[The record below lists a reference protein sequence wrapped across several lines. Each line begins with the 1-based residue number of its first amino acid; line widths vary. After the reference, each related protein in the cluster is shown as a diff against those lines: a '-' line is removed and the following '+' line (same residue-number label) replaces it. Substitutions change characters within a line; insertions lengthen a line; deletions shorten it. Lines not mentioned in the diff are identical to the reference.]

1 MDEDAV
7 DGTDTADE
15 TMQWRRDASTSHTVR
30 LLWAFGVGTFFAA
43 IGTVVC
49 WRLYRLGSEAA
60 GGPGGTVVLAFI
72 AAFAATV
79 LALAASS
86 HTEAHLTRIAEGL
99 PIDAPTG
106 TSLNRAIDAAV
117 GTVVMGAV
125 IGALM
130 GIGWYVSQNELLAA
144 GAGPFTG
151 LAALLIPGALSHSSS
166 PRSCSRS
173 GRSTV
178 RRGRSTSTNPNSESI
193 SRWSTPYPAGGL
205 AIRPSSPSSTNSP
218 TASTLRDRVGSPCH
232 PRSPTKFERS
242 SRRVASGSPS
252 ESGSGYGALGVESG
266 SGYGALDVDFGVS
279 SGGELSALRLHD
291 AGTAIPVRSAAVSRR
306 EAALV
311 SYSSGLSV
319 TSPASGSASID
330 SSSSVSVA
338 SASSFVSRAIMIRV
352 FSTSSTVMRTPS

>member
-151 LAALLIPGALSHSSS
+151 LAALLIPGALIAL
-166 PRSCSRS
+166 
-173 GRSTV
+173 V
-178 RRGRSTSTNPNSESI
+178 
-193 SRWSTPYPAGGL
+193 L
-205 AIRPSSPSSTNSP
+205 ASFLQSVG
-218 TASTLRDRVGSPCH
+218 AFDREEGTIYLYEPEQRIDLSLVNAV
-232 PRSPTKFERS
+232 S
-242 SRRVASGSPS
+242 SRRIGDTTIVSLEYKQPDGQYVAGPRRI
-252 ESGSGYGALGVESG
+252 AVPP
-266 SGYGALDVDFGVS
+266 
-279 SGGELSALRLHD
+279 
-291 AGTAIPVRSAAVSRR
+291 AIAD
-306 EAALV
+306 E
-311 SYSSGLSV
+311 
-319 TSPASGSASID
+319 I
-330 SSSSVSVA
+330 
-338 SASSFVSRAIMIRV
+338 RAIVETRRV
-352 FSTSSTVMRTPS
+352 RFSERVGQRLRGIGRRVGQRLRGIGRRVGQRLRGIGRR